1 MATIRKESKWS
12 FETSGGGS
20 ESVTVWGPI
29 FVTGGAQLITLN
41 SPQGQKVKFHAA
53 AGGAGAGLALPS
65 KFEKINGFISPR
77 FSASGSSEAM
87 DSWGKVY
94 ILDGFKG
101 DELTAEDLEGW
112 FYTNDASANVIV
124 AGFSGTAMLLGLAP
138 TSIPLEVVK
147 DGLLPKIVNKIW
159 PSVLR
164 SEAKALLLMAGRTTG
179 SVGAGAANTVGYMW
193 RDGRHL
199 RAPVPTVVNIDIRTS
214 EETTTRWSSVSQD
227 EADVIHLPGDALFAF
242 DRFDLRPA
250 AEATLAQAAALIRQR
265 APRSLSVEGHTDAI
279 GLAAYNL
286 HLSKAR
292 AETVKRW
299 LVNRNVM
306 AASAVE
312 TRGWGKDRP
321 VAPNER
327 PDHSDDPVGRQKNRR
342 VEIWLWKQR

>member
-1 MATIRKESKWS
+1 MATIKKESKWS
-12 FETSGGGS
+12 FDTSAGRS
-20 ESVTVWGPI
+20 ESATVWGPI
-29 FVTGGAQLITLN
+29 FVTDGTGLITLK
-41 SPQGQKVKFHAA
+41 SPQGQKVKFHMA

-65 KFEKINGFISPR
+65 RFKKINGFISPPAG
-77 FSASGSSEAM
+77 ASGSSEAM

-94 ILDGFKG
+94 ILDGFDG
-101 DELTAEDLEGW
+101 DELTTHDFEGW
-112 FYTNDASANVIV
+112 FYTHDVSANAIF

-138 TSIPLEVVK
+138 SSIPFEVVK
-147 DGLLPKIVNKIW
+147 DGLLAQAINKIW

-164 SEAKALLLMAGRTTG
+164 SEAKALLLMWGRSTG
-179 SVGAGAANTVGYMW
+179 SIGAGAAQTVGYMW
-193 RDGRHL
+193 RDGRSF
-199 RAPVPTVVNIDIRTS
+199 RTPVQSVANIDLRTT

-242 DRFDLRPA
+242 DRYNLRPA

-279 GLAAYNL
+279 GDAAYNL
-286 HLSKAR
+286 NLSKLR
-292 AETVKRW
+292 AESVRHW

-306 AASAVE
+306 AASAIE

-321 VAPNER
+321 VAPNAR
-327 PDHSDDPVGRQKNRR
+327 LDHSDDPEGRQKNRR